1 MMLVEAWGLEFVKG
15 FGRFFMQPLLYY
27 AFFLAWLLGLLRV
40 KRERKDFHVR
50 VYDSLLE
57 WRSLFSLGIWLGL
70 LLSLVTIGVGTVV
83 TSDTIALIAWSTVLL
98 SLTLQVRFLSPAY
111 TFSVAI
117 FATSFLARSEWTKSL
132 FANWFPTLAE
142 ANVTTLALLLS
153 SLLVIEAILIEKYG
167 GRKTSPRLTV
177 SKRGLVIG
185 EHLAQK
191 LWLVPVLLLV
201 PGEGL
206 RSFVSWWPVFSL
218 GEQTYSLM
226 LVPFLLGF
234 SQRAQTMHP
243 AALAKWTGRRVL
255 LFALLLLLL
264 AISSYWFK
272 PFAIVVA
279 ALAMIGREW
288 ISLSAR
294 LYEQQR
300 SPYFT
305 KRKDGLVILGILPA
319 TPAEKMALQVGEVIA
334 KVNGMSVQ
342 TESQFYE
349 ALQRNRAFCK
359 LEVLN
364 EDGEVRFVQST
375 WYEGE
380 HHELG
385 LLFVQDERAN
395 SNVG

>member
-1 MMLVEAWGLEFVKG
+1 MMLVEAWGLEFIKG

-27 AFFLAWLLGLLRV
+27 AIFLAWLFGLLRV

-50 VYDSLLE
+50 VYDGWLDI
-57 WRSLFSLGIWLGL
+57 RSLFSSGIWLGL
-70 LLSLVTIGVGTVV
+70 LLSLVAIGAGMVV
-83 TSDTIALIAWSTVLL
+83 TKDVIALIAWSTVLL
-98 SLTLQVRFLSPAY
+98 SLTLQARFLSPAY
-111 TFSVAI
+111 TLSVAI
-117 FATSFLARSEWTKSL
+117 FGTSFLARSEWTKPL
-132 FANWFPTLAE
+132 FASWFPTLAE
-142 ANVTTLALLLS
+142 ANVTTVALLLS
-153 SLLVIEAILIEKYG
+153 FLLVIEAILIEKYG
-167 GRKTSPRLTV
+167 GQKTSPRLTV

-185 EHLAQK
+185 EHLSQK

-201 PGEGL
+201 PGEGI
-206 RSFVSWWPVFSL
+206 RSFVSWWPIFSI

-243 AALAKWTGRRVL
+243 AALAKWTGRRVYL
-255 LFALLLLLL
+255 LAVLLLLL
-264 AISSYWFK
+264 AVGSYWFQ
-272 PFAIVVA
+272 PLAIVVA
-279 ALAMIGREW
+279 ALAIIGREW
-288 ISLSAR
+288 ISLAAR

-300 SPYFT
+300 TPYFT

-334 KVNGMSVQ
+334 KVNGIAVR
-342 TESQFYE
+342 TETEFYE

-364 EDGEVRFVQST
+364 EAGEVRFVQSA
-375 WYEGE
+375 WFEGE

-385 LLFVQDERAN
+385 LLFVPNEHMDA
-395 SNVG
+395 NVG